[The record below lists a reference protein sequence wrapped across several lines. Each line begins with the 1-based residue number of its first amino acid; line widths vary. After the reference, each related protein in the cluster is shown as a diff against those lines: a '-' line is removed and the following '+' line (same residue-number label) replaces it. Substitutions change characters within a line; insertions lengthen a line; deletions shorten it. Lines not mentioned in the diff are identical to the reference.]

1 MRYIFIHGL
10 GQTASSWDDTL
21 SYMNCKG
28 EVYCPELLSL
38 LRGSKVEYGSLY
50 KGFFEYCGGFDE
62 PLTLCGLSLGAVL
75 TLNYAADNPGK
86 VGSLALIAP
95 QYKTPGLALRLQ
107 NIAFKLAPRSA
118 FQGMGFE
125 KKETIRLMDSMIGLD
140 LTDKLENISVPT
152 LIICGEDDKP
162 NKKAAEELG
171 SRLKNSRLE
180 CIDGAGHAVNAD
192 APKKLAETLNAFYAA
207 LQK

>member
-1 MRYIFIHGL
+1 
-10 GQTASSWDDTL
+10 
-21 SYMNCKG
+21 MNCQG

-62 PLTLCGLSLGAVL
+62 PLALCGLSLGAVL
-75 TLNYAADNPGK
+75 ALNYAADNPGK
-86 VGSLALIAP
+86 VGALALIAP
-95 QYKTPGLALRLQ
+95 QYKTPGLELRLQ

-152 LIICGEDDKP
+152 LIICGENDKP

-180 CIDGAGHAVNAD
+180 FIDGAGHAVNAD

>member
-21 SYMNCKG
+21 SYMNRKD

-50 KGFFEYCGGFDE
+50 KGFSEYCGGFDE
-62 PLTLCGLSLGAVL
+62 PLALCGLSLGAVL
-75 TLNYAADNPGK
+75 ALNYAADNPGK

-107 NIAFKLAPRSA
+107 NIAFRLAPRSA
-118 FQGMGFE
+118 FKGMGFE
-125 KKETIRLMDSMIGLD
+125 KKEAIRLMGSMIGLD
-140 LTDKLENISVPT
+140 LTDKLENISAPT
-152 LIICGEDDKP
+152 LIICGENDKA
-162 NKKAAEELG
+162 NKKAAEKLG
-171 SRLKNSRLE
+171 SKLKNSRLE
-180 CIDGAGHAVNAD
+180 FIDGAGHAVNTD
-192 APKKLAETLNAFYAA
+192 APEKLAETLSGFYAA
-207 LQK
+207 FQK

>member
-1 MRYIFIHGL
+1 M
-10 GQTASSWDDTL
+10 A
-21 SYMNCKG
+21 
-28 EVYCPELLSL
+28 
-38 LRGSKVEYGSLY
+38 LY
-50 KGFFEYCGGFDE
+50 
-62 PLTLCGLSLGAVL
+62 GLSLGEFLA
-75 TLNYAADNPGK
+75 LNYAADNPGK

-140 LTDKLENISVPT
+140 LTDKLENISVPN
-152 LIICGEDDKP
+152 LIICGENDKP

-180 CIDGAGHAVNAD
+180 FIDGAGHAVNAD

>member
-1 MRYIFIHGL
+1 MRYVFIHGL

-62 PLTLCGLSLGAVL
+62 PLALCGLSLGAVL

-152 LIICGEDDKP
+152 LIICGENDKP

-171 SRLKNSRLE
+171 SRLKNSRPE
-180 CIDGAGHAVNAD
+180 FIDGAGHAVNAD